1 MDIGIDVFLEEYI
14 ERYKGKK
21 VGLVTNLTGVNK
33 DMESTIDLL
42 FNHPDIQLTNL
53 YAPEHGIRGDAKEGE
68 KFETT
73 IDDVTNLP
81 VHSLYGET
89 RKPTENMLKDI
100 DVMIFDIQDIG
111 SRYYTYIYT
120 MAYVM
125 EACSEFNKEVIV
137 LDRPNPIS
145 GVKREGNLVDI
156 NYTSFVGLLPIP
168 NRHGL
173 TIGELAILFKNEF
186 NYDCN
191 LTVVPLK
198 GWKRSM
204 YYDKTDLFWIPPSP
218 NTTTIDMCIL
228 YAGTCLFEGT
238 NLSEGRGTT
247 QPFEIVG
254 APYINSFELAEQ
266 FNRKNIDGVIARPVF
281 FKPTYQKYKNEQ
293 CQGVQL
299 HITNRDKIEPL
310 KVTINLMVDIA
321 MLYPESFEFRKEIP
335 SGKSFF
341 DLLAGN
347 STLRQ
352 QILKDDRESY
362 LEEAE
367 EQLISFERLVQPYL
381 LYEN

>member
-1 MDIGIDVFLEEYI
+1 CD
-14 ERYKGKK
+14 
-21 VGLVTNLTGVNK
+21 
-33 DMESTIDLL
+33 
-42 FNHPDIQLTNL
+42 
-53 YAPEHGIRGDAKEGE
+53 
-68 KFETT
+68 
-73 IDDVTNLP
+73 
-81 VHSLYGET
+81 
-89 RKPTENMLKDI
+89 
-100 DVMIFDIQDIG
+100 
-111 SRYYTYIYT
+111 
-120 MAYVM
+120 
-125 EACSEFNKEVIV
+125 
-137 LDRPNPIS
+137 
-145 GVKREGNLVDI
+145 
-156 NYTSFVGLLPIP
+156 
-168 NRHGL
+168 
-173 TIGELAILFKNEF
+173 
-186 NYDCN
+186 
-191 LTVVPLK
+191 LTVVPLT

-204 YYDKTDLFWIPPSP
+204 YYDETDFFWIPPSP
-218 NTTTIDMCIL
+218 NTTSIDMSIL

-238 NLSEGRGTT
+238 NVSEGRGTT

-266 FNRKNIDGVIARPVF
+266 FNRKNIDGVIARSVF

-310 KVTINLMVDIA
+310 KVTINLMADIA

-341 DLLAGN
+341 DLLDGK